1 MSDVPMNAVWSV
13 ELLNQRNSAI
23 TYSARSFSTYCFIFS
38 KVIVHVYITFIAV
51 FFRCKQVKSRFI
63 TPFTSLDRSSNLVFI
78 SLNTVMKSPPLSN
91 GMICLGM
98 LKCVLYKVPL
108 KINYVDASFSKP
120 MTGHCKTADKPC
132 KDRFSPSTGSVWL
145 PQTEREKLE
154 RET

>member
-1 MSDVPMNAVWSV
+1 MDGGPWWAAVHGVAKSRTRLSDFPSLHILPTWLYTCPN
-13 ELLNQRNSAI
+13 
-23 TYSARSFSTYCFIFS
+23 FIFS

-132 KDRFSPSTGSVWL
+132 KDRFSPSTGSV
-145 PQTEREKLE
+145 
-154 RET
+154 